1 MCCYGAADTEC
12 QDGLEMNQA
21 EYVAVDWGTSSF
33 RLWLIDRAGGVVAE
47 RRSPEG
53 MMAAAKL
60 GFAAVLQSH
69 LDAVGAANDLPVVI
83 CGMAGARQGWVEAGY
98 IDTPAHLALIL
109 QRAVPVPGQSRD
121 IRILPGIAQ
130 RDPRAPDVMRGEET
144 QLLGALGAD
153 AAGEAVVCIPGTHSK
168 WARVSGGT
176 VERFATFMTGELFS
190 VVSRETILSHSV
202 VGANEEDTEAFKSAV
217 IAAFETPALA
227 ANLLFRVRSSQLL
240 YGSSPSSAREKIS
253 GTLIGLEL
261 AAGLA
266 GDQPR
271 SGITLVASG
280 RLAVLY
286 RLAFETFSVAVQSID
301 AEEAV
306 RRGLS
311 MAAEAI
317 WTL

>member
-1 MCCYGAADTEC
+1 MCCYRGADTQR
-12 QDGLEMNQA
+12 QDKLEMNQA

-33 RLWLIDRAGGVVAE
+33 RLWLIDRAAGVLQE
-47 RRSPEG
+47 RRSQEG

-69 LDAVGAANDLPVVI
+69 LDAVGAASDLPVVI

-176 VERFATFMTGELFS
+176 VEPFATFMAGEIFS
-190 VVSRETILSHSV
+190 VVS
-202 VGANEEDTEAFKSAV
+202 
-217 IAAFETPALA
+217 P
-227 ANLLFRVRSSQLL
+227 
-240 YGSSPSSAREKIS
+240 
-253 GTLIGLEL
+253 
-261 AAGLA
+261 
-266 GDQPR
+266 
-271 SGITLVASG
+271 
-280 RLAVLY
+280 
-286 RLAFETFSVAVQSID
+286 
-301 AEEAV
+301 
-306 RRGLS
+306 
-311 MAAEAI
+311 
-317 WTL
+317 

>member
-1 MCCYGAADTEC
+1 
-12 QDGLEMNQA
+12 MNQA

-33 RLWLIDRAGGVVAE
+33 RLWLIDRAAGVLQE
-47 RRSPEG
+47 RRSQEG

-69 LDAVGAANDLPVVI
+69 LDAVGAASDLPVVI

-98 IDTPAHLALIL
+98 IDTPAHLALIPEHAV
-109 QRAVPVPGQSRD
+109 RVPVQSRD
-121 IRILPGIAQ
+121 IWILPGIAQ

-144 QLLGALGAD
+144 QLLGALGVD

-190 VVSRETILSHSV
+190 VVSRETILSHAV
-202 VGANEEDTEAFKSAV
+202 VGADEEDTEAFKSAV

-266 GDQPR
+266 GDQPKN
-271 SGITLVASG
+271 GITLVASG
-280 RLAVLY
+280 RLQVLY
-286 RLAFETFSVAVQSID
+286 RLAFETLSVAVQSID